1 MNRNLRIILALC
13 TLGLSEV
20 WIRLSRKVAIGVTVS
35 VFVFVAI
42 GSAVDPKASGTV
54 ATPTPA
60 ASVATPTSTA
70 STSRCLAG
78 SARKLKS
85 ILPLTAYGGG
95 TLRDA
100 WAVKSSD
107 YSSVWFIAA
116 EMDFD
121 GAGGDGE
128 IGVWATNDLEPVV
141 GFFSVN
147 SLALEFTDW
156 ADGPSSDAQ
165 LSMSDDGASEA
176 EECVKDHQ

>member
-13 TLGLSEV
+13 TLGISEV
-20 WIRLSRKVAIGVTVS
+20 WIRFSRKVAIGVTVAFFIL
-35 VFVFVAI
+35 VGI
-42 GSAVDPKASGTV
+42 SAALDPKTSG
-54 ATPTPA
+54 
-60 ASVATPTSTA
+60 SVATPTSGA
-70 STSRCLAG
+70 PSSRCLAV
-78 SARKLKS
+78 STQKLES
-85 ILPLTAYGGG
+85 ILPLTASGGG

-107 YSSVWFIAA
+107 FSKVWFIAA
-116 EMDFD
+116 EMDF
-121 GAGGDGE
+121 AGGEGDGE

>member
-13 TLGLSEV
+13 TLGISEV
-20 WIRLSRKVAIGVTVS
+20 WIRFSRKVAIGVTAS

-54 ATPTPA
+54 ATPTP
-60 ASVATPTSTA
+60 TA
-70 STSRCLAG
+70 STSRCLAV

-85 ILPLTAYGGG
+85 ILPLTADGGG

-107 YSSVWFIAA
+107 FLSVWFIAA

-121 GAGGDGE
+121 GAEGDGE

-141 GFFSVN
+141 GFSSVN